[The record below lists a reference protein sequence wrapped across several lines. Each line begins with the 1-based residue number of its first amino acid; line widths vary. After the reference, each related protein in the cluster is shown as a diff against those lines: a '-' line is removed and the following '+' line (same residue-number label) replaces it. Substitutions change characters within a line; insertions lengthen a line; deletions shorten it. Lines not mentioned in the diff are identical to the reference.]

1 MERREVQ
8 PPDMPQD
15 LAAIGKRLLDLERQV
30 SAFRVPKIQDD
41 LLDTEVLYQAPASP
55 GGPAP
60 PVDGDVLTFDGSRD
74 SPYGGLWVPAAA
86 GGTVITWGAKVVRSS
101 GSWGAPDE
109 VWSVC
114 VPEPSPGLAPS
125 SLTPRYVVTG
135 SGAACAEVRT
145 SGIYLVTVAFE
156 GSGIGYALIKGP
168 NFTIPPA
175 IDCRPNRASF
185 GPTMTGAEVD
195 RVTVSSHFALY
206 DEAELTLYADVDC
219 TAFVSLHLVCALDV
233 AAGVCGD

>member
-1 MERREVQ
+1 MDRREVQ
-8 PPDMPQD
+8 QPD
-15 LAAIGKRLLDLERQV
+15 LAAWVAAVEKRVLDLEREV
-30 SAFRVPKIQDD
+30 SAARVPKIQDD

-86 GGTVITWGAKVVRSS
+86 GGTVITWGAEVVRSS

-109 VWSVC
+109 IWSVC
-114 VPEPSPGLAPS
+114 VPEPSPGSAPS
-125 SLTPRYVVTG
+125 SLTPRYVETG

-145 SGIYLVTVAFE
+145 SGIYLVTVTFE
-156 GSGIGYALIKGP
+156 GSGIDYALIQGP

-175 IDCRPNRASF
+175 TDCRPNRASF
-185 GPTMTGAEVD
+185 GPTTPGAEVD

-206 DEAELTLYADVDC
+206 DEAELTVYTYVDC

>member
-8 PPDMPQD
+8 QPD
-15 LAAIGKRLLDLERQV
+15 LAAWVAAVEKRVLDLEREV
-30 SAFRVPKIQDD
+30 SAARVPKIQDD
-41 LLDTEVLYQAPASP
+41 LLDTEVLYQAPTSP
-55 GGPAP
+55 GGPTP
-60 PVDGDVLTFDGSRD
+60 PGNGDVLTFDTTRD

-86 GGTVITWGAKVVRSS
+86 GGAVITWGAQVDRSPL
-101 GSWGAPDE
+101 SWDTPDE
-109 VWSVC
+109 IWNVC
-114 VPEPSPGLAPS
+114 VPEPSPGPAPS

-135 SGAACAEVRT
+135 AGAACAEVRT

-156 GSGIGYALIKGP
+156 GADIGYALIGGP
-168 NFTIPPA
+168 SFTIPPA
-175 IDCRPNRASF
+175 TDCRPNHASF

-206 DEAELTLYADVDC
+206 DGAELTLYADVEC